1 MADAAV
7 EFLLDNLQQLLIHHA
22 HLISDA
28 KNQVEKLESDLRLF
42 KAFLRDSTKKRR
54 KDDSLREL
62 VRQIRD
68 VVYEAED
75 IIDALVTQSAESKSK
90 SYFSE
95 AFDTPGKLHS
105 IIKDIEIVSDKVKEI
120 YGDETR
126 IDFANLIVGDGGPAE
141 SERPLQRR
149 GEVVGLEDEAE
160 KLVGYLLEETQQLDV
175 ISIIGMPGLGK
186 TTLAGKIFSAPVIQY
201 EFPNRIWVYVSQEF
215 TRKDIFLAIL
225 REFTRDEDMYHK
237 SDQELAL
244 LVSSYLEKGKFLLVM
259 DDVWT
264 AEDWEKLQI
273 ALPKSNKMG
282 KVLITSRQ
290 VEVGRFANRYRD
302 PHRLRFLTQDESWL
316 LLQMEVF
323 GGPKCPSE
331 LEISGRLIADQCDR
345 LPLAIVVVGGMLFQ
359 KFSASNGMV
368 ATLNAWRKIS
378 ESVSMYL
385 SEDPRRG
392 MEKIIALSYDELPYH
407 LRACFLYLGMFPEDF
422 EIPVRELIR
431 MWVAEGFIQQ
441 KSSVSLEE
449 IAENYLE
456 DLVNRNL
463 VMVDKRKLDGRVK
476 TCRIHDMLRD
486 FCIKEA
492 GNERENFLQ
501 EMRRSGDG
509 FEPSI
514 AELQQLRRVC
524 IHSNFLSF
532 ITSNPY
538 GPRTRSLCC
547 FLKEEITLLPENV
560 SSIPKAFKLLRVL
573 AVTPVVFTRFPL
585 DLIQLIHLKY
595 IALSSTFKVLPEV
608 LAKLWNLQ
616 TLIIH
621 TTSRALKVKADIWQM
636 TQLRYLKTNASI
648 TLVIETTG
656 KAEAAKLKTLYN
668 LSPESCTENLCAK
681 ARNLKE
687 LGIRGRLAL
696 FLDSKGSGSCPFD
709 FLGIMEHLEN
719 LKLLNDVSLS
729 PPSEWQL
736 NVPPPYK
743 FPRKLRFLTL
753 SFTYF
758 DWGNMSV
765 LGLLENLEV
774 LKLKDNAFVGN
785 YWETT
790 DGGFRRLEVLQIG
803 YTDLICWVASGH
815 HFPRLRRLE
824 LRNCEELGEVP
835 LGLAEIPSLQIMDL
849 HRASKSAVHSAK
861 EIQSR
866 KREKGDGFMLSIF
879 PPDL

>member
-75 IIDALVTQSAESKSK
+75 IIDALVTQAAESKSK

-105 IIKDIEIVSDKVKEI
+105 IIKDVEIVSDKVKEI

-141 SERPLQRR
+141 SERPFQRR

-160 KLVGYLLEETQQLDV
+160 TLVGYLLEESQQLDV

-186 TTLAGKIFSAPVIQY
+186 TTLAGKVFSAPVIQY

-225 REFTRDEDMYHK
+225 REFTRLDEDMYHK
-237 SDQELAL
+237 SDQELAR
-244 LVSSYLEKGKFLLVM
+244 LVSSYLDKGKFLLVM

-282 KVLITSRQ
+282 KVLITSRH

-302 PHRLRFLTQDESWL
+302 PHRLRFLTQEESWL

-331 LEISGRLIADQCDR
+331 LEMSGKLIVEQCDR

-378 ESVSMYL
+378 ESVN
-385 SEDPRRG
+385 
-392 MEKIIALSYDELPYH
+392 
-407 LRACFLYLGMFPEDF
+407 F

-463 VMVDKRKLDGRVK
+463 VMVDRRKLDGRVK
-476 TCRIHDMLRD
+476 TCRLHDMLRD

-501 EMRRSGDG
+501 EMRRSSDG

-514 AELQQLRRVC
+514 AELQQFRRVC

-547 FLKEEITLLPENV
+547 FSKEEITLLPENV

-729 PPSEWQL
+729 PPSEWKL

-743 FPRKLRFLTL
+743 FPR
-753 SFTYF
+753 
-758 DWGNMSV
+758 
-765 LGLLENLEV
+765 
-774 LKLKDNAFVGN
+774 
-785 YWETT
+785 
-790 DGGFRRLEVLQIG
+790 
-803 YTDLICWVASGH
+803 H

-824 LRNCEELGEVP
+824 LRNCEELREVP